1 MFVSDV
7 RQPKVDFFILGQ
19 WSCLCFRAN
28 RLCKSKDSK
37 NNRGILKGKKLH
49 FRLTCFAPKRFCLK
63 PFAVSQFLGK
73 NRFLDQILLFE
84 PFFGQLTWE
93 WLKERFPTL
102 RTSISANW
110 MAAFLFFG
118 HVHQPMFFFE
128 SVSNFFL
135 ALFFFHLPFFLQ
147 AVFLPTLSSFFRKK
161 FNL

>member
-49 FRLTCFAPKRFCLK
+49 FRLTCLAPKRFCLK
-63 PFAVSQFLGK
+63 PFAVSQFFGK

-84 PFFGQLTWE
+84 PFFGPVNMGMAKRE
-93 WLKERFPTL
+93 
-102 RTSISANW
+102 ISNTRD
-110 MAAFLFFG
+110 L
-118 HVHQPMFFFE
+118 
-128 SVSNFFL
+128 NFC
-135 ALFFFHLPFFLQ
+135 
-147 AVFLPTLSSFFRKK
+147 
-161 FNL
+161 